1 MRIRNAYL
9 SNPPTA
15 CGSHD
20 YGETEDYMITVIA
33 LSPCTTP
40 TAQPTTLVLTQPSN
54 GTISGSF
61 TAASPAPTNYLVVYN
76 TTGTAPSPSNT
87 TTYTVGGTIGAG
99 NIVADIDTNTTFS
112 VTGLNALT
120 QYYFFVFSYNTNC
133 SGGPLYLTTS
143 PLTANA
149 TTPFFYCT
157 ANNPTNTT
165 YYISGVTTTGGVTNF
180 ANTGTTFS
188 TGGYFNYSGTYSV
201 SQYQGSGFSIT
212 ATHPSSTYGY
222 SVWVDWN
229 NDGDFVDTGENVLST
244 GYLSSPAS
252 VGTVTIPVATPAG
265 SYRMRIRN
273 AYLSNPPTACG
284 SHDYGETE
292 DYIITCLGPLPCAGY
307 ATNIYAN
314 ATTSTTAT
322 ISWTAASPVPAN
334 GYQYYYST
342 SNVAPTVSTI
352 PSGSIAAGILTAN
365 LTGLSPST
373 TYYVWVRSNCGGG
386 LGQGAW
392 NGPVSFYLPICTLGN
407 GTGISPLGCPN
418 VVSGGIGL
426 SGADPAS
433 MNCTS
438 IGCVDLEATYLQLG
452 QTTSYTVQSIA
463 YAPPY
468 QFGCLDNPVSVN
480 ADDVWSPVVNLPFNF
495 CFYGTSY
502 NSCLIGSNGILSF
515 NTTNAS
521 GPTGYSFSNN
531 LPSTT
536 GALFANTIYGV
547 YHDID
552 PSIGGEVG
560 WELITLNSGCRALI
574 ASWSNVPMFSD
585 NTILYTGMMVLYE
598 NTNIIEVYIKE
609 KNIDNNNISPWN
621 GGNAIVGLQNATGTS
636 AVVAPGRNG
645 LDTNWTVT
653 NEAWRF
659 VPSGTSIT
667 SLKWYQGSGTTGT
680 VLGTTDTINVCPT
693 STTTYTAEV
702 TYTLCNGTTLKET
715 DETTVTINGSK
726 VWDGST
732 DTDWN
737 KDDNWTPVGI
747 PNSSDCVII
756 PVTANNPIISATS
769 VGGGLAGTLSVYNN
783 ATLTI
788 NSNNSLTVT
797 DWVNVQTN
805 GTFLINNSSSL
816 VQINNVSN
824 TGNIVYKRD
833 ASIRRL
839 DYVYWSSPV
848 ANFNVNNIA
857 SPLTSG
863 GIYKWNT
870 TVANTNGGQGNWQ
883 SAAGNTMIAAKGY
896 IARGPSSFSSTINST
911 LNGSFTGIPNNGT
924 ITFPI
929 ERGTDI
935 NTAYH
940 VGINGTEITN
950 FSDNWNLTGNPYPSA
965 IRGSQ
970 FLFDNRTKIEG
981 NIKLWT
987 HGTLPDNISSPFY
1000 GTFIYNYSPGDYL
1013 TYNFTG
1019 TSCCPAANAD
1029 LFIGA
1034 GQGFFVQMVDGAQS
1048 IGVENI
1054 TFNNNLRSATYSNS
1068 TFYKLTN
1075 STTSSTSTIDINN
1088 IERNR
1093 IWLDIINSNN
1103 QSDRTLFGYIE
1114 NATMGR
1120 DSFYDCLAQNTGG
1133 TLIYSLIDDTKFTI
1147 QGRALPFDVNDEVP
1161 IGINIP
1167 TQGNYTIAIAGI
1179 DGLFNNQNIYLK
1191 DNLLNITYD
1200 IKVNPYQFTSPAGE
1214 INDRF
1219 KIIYIDNALGNPGHS
1234 FENNIK
1240 VIVNNE
1246 VTVNSSNLQME
1257 SIVVY
1262 NVLGQ
1267 KLGTYSNIYS
1277 NQFMLSNLNKNN
1289 TTLLLK
1295 IKLQTGEIVI
1305 KKIIY

>member
-20 YGETEDYMITVIA
+20 YGETEDYT
-33 LSPCTTP
+33 
-40 TAQPTTLVLTQPSN
+40 
-54 GTISGSF
+54 
-61 TAASPAPTNYLVVYN
+61 
-76 TTGTAPSPSNT
+76 
-87 TTYTVGGTIGAG
+87 
-99 NIVADIDTNTTFS
+99 
-112 VTGLNALT
+112 
-120 QYYFFVFSYNTNC
+120 
-133 SGGPLYLTTS
+133 
-143 PLTANA
+143 
-149 TTPFFYCT
+149 
-157 ANNPTNTT
+157 
-165 YYISGVTTTGGVTNF
+165 
-180 ANTGTTFS
+180 
-188 TGGYFNYSGTYSV
+188 
-201 SQYQGSGFSIT
+201 
-212 ATHPSSTYGY
+212 
-222 SVWVDWN
+222 
-229 NDGDFVDTGENVLST
+229 
-244 GYLSSPAS
+244 
-252 VGTVTIPVATPAG
+252 
-265 SYRMRIRN
+265 
-273 AYLSNPPTACG
+273 
-284 SHDYGETE
+284 
-292 DYIITCLGPLPCAGY
+292 ITCLGPLPCAGY

-342 SNVAPTVSTI
+342 SNVAPTVSTT
-352 PSGSIAAGILTAN
+352 PSGSTAAGILTAN

-373 TYYVWVRSNCGGG
+373 TYYIWVRSNCGGG

-407 GTGISPLGCPN
+407 GTGISPLGCPK
-418 VVSGGIGL
+418 VVSGGLGL
-426 SGADPAS
+426 NGADPAS

-547 YHDID
+547 YHDIN
-552 PSIGGEVG
+552 PSIAGEVG

-574 ASWSNVPMFSD
+574 ASWNNVPMFSD

-609 KNIDNNNISPWN
+609 KKIDNNNISPWN

-702 TYTLCNGTTLKET
+702 TYALCNGTTLKET

-726 VWDGST
+726 VWNGLTNS
-732 DTDWN
+732 DWN
-737 KDDNWTPVGI
+737 TNNNWTPTGV
-747 PNSSDCVII
+747 PTSADCVII
-756 PVTANNPIISATS
+756 PQLSVGNTNYPIISNAPS
-769 VGGGLAGTLSVYNN
+769 GVGYNLNVN
-783 ATLTI
+783 ANASLTI
-788 NSNNSLTVT
+788 NQSQNLTITDRVT
-797 DWVNVQTN
+797 TA
-805 GTFLINNSSSL
+805 GTFTVNNNANL
-816 VQINNVSN
+816 VQINNVLNS
-824 TGNIVYKRD
+824 GSIIYKRD
-833 ASIRRL
+833 APSVRTL

-848 ANFNVNNIA
+848 AGFNVSNIV
-857 SPLTSG
+857 SPYTFG

-870 TVANTNGGQGNWQ
+870 TIPNSNAGWGGWQ
-883 SAAGNTMIAAKGY
+883 SAISNTMVAGKGY
-896 IARGPSSFSSTINST
+896 IARSPGTSPFNNTTTNV
-911 LNGSFTGIPNNGT
+911 LNGTFTGVPNNGNIT
-924 ITFPI
+924 IPI
-929 ERGTDI
+929 ERGPDQLLTPH
-935 NTAYH
+935 T
-940 VGINGTEITN
+940 GTNGAQVTN
-950 FSDNWNLTGNPYPSA
+950 LSDNWNLLGNPYPSS

-970 FLFDNRTKIEG
+970 FLFDNNTKLEG
-981 NIKLWT
+981 NIRLWT
-987 HGTLPDNISSPFY
+987 HGTLPSVLEPSPFY
-1000 GTFIYNYSPGDYL
+1000 GSFLSNYTPGDYL

-1019 TSCCPAANAD
+1019 TSCCPAAASD
-1029 LFIGA
+1029 IFIGA
-1034 GQGFFVQMVDGAQS
+1034 GQGFFVQMTDGAPVS
-1048 IGVENI
+1048 TADNI
-1054 TFNNNLRSATYSNS
+1054 TVAFNNNLRSASFSNS
-1068 TFYKLTN
+1068 NFYKSQNL
-1075 STTSSTSTIDINN
+1075 TTSNSSVDVNN

-1093 IWLDIINSNN
+1093 IWLDLINPNN
-1103 QSDRTLFGYIE
+1103 QTDRTLFGYIE
-1114 NATMGR
+1114 NATMEK
-1120 DSFYDCLAQNTGG
+1120 DSFYDCVTQNTGG
-1133 TLIYSLIDDTKFTI
+1133 TLIYSLIDDTIFSI
-1147 QGRALPFDVNDEVP
+1147 QGRALPFNINDEVP
-1161 IGINIP
+1161 IGINAP
-1167 TQGNYTIAIAGI
+1167 TQGNYTIAIAAV
-1179 DGLFNNQNIYLK
+1179 DGLFDTQNIYLK
-1191 DNLLNITYD
+1191 DNLLNITHD
-1200 IKVNPYQFTSPAGE
+1200 IKANPYTFTTQTGE

-1219 KIIYIDNALGNPGHS
+1219 KIVYIDSALGNPDHT
-1234 FENNIK
+1234 FDNTVK
-1240 VIVNNE
+1240 VMVNNE
-1246 VTVNSSNLQME
+1246 VDVSSSNLAME
-1257 SIVVY
+1257 SIIVY

-1267 KLGTYSNIYS
+1267 KLATYKSINANY
-1277 NQFMLSNLNKNN
+1277 FTLSNLRRNN